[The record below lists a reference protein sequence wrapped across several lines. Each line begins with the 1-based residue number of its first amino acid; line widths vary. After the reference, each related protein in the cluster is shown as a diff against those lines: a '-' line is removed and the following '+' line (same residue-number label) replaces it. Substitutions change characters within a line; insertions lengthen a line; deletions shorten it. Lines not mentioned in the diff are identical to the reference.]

1 MVAAALYRGR
11 VWGEA
16 EHLKYH
22 PAVEEATFPEHCVLL
37 ISGGSW
43 QREGGSYGGHL
54 GCSANIYKQASRS
67 F

>member
-22 PAVEEATFPEHCVLL
+22 PEHCVLL